1 MIKKNNLVKVE
12 ELQQE
17 NTLPQILDF
26 WVDGCGPCN
35 LLSPFLDELS
45 KKYEHQIQ
53 IIKLNAQEAKDL
65 QMQYRILAVPTLI
78 FLKDDEF
85 VSNENDIFYFKN
97 KRESIFLK
105 YRNIFF

>member
-85 VSNENDIFYFKN
+85 VSRHVGFDGKNHTKEKIENEIK
-97 KRESIFLK
+97 KLIE
-105 YRNIFF
+105 